1 MRRASAHRNILVC
14 LVDIANEPRFCS
26 FALIRSVR
34 RGRIQ
39 NVAAFSC
46 AKAIAKL
53 ENSSVL
59 LTGYTCYENHQYLV
73 SQEICLH
80 RYLILDWATL
90 LTILFPTA
98 KFNILG
104 IK

>member
-1 MRRASAHRNILVC
+1 
-14 LVDIANEPRFCS
+14 
-26 FALIRSVR
+26 
-34 RGRIQ
+34 
-39 NVAAFSC
+39 
-46 AKAIAKL
+46 
-53 ENSSVL
+53 VL

-80 RYLILDWATL
+80 RYLILGCATL